1 LISGGRELS
10 REQFS
15 HFRESL
21 VSKVENDGNQEAIL
35 EDEDGKI
42 EGVAGNSRNAEGQGA
57 VKSESTSGYIDDP
70 LEGSSSL
77 GSGRNHAKVKRG
89 IRDSIFSRRAKASK
103 SMIDQ
108 GEGGIKVLHNPR
120 VSVGQYFE
128 RVLCI
133 QKTVSYCRHVFICL
147 CRHRQI

>member
-21 VSKVENDGNQEAIL
+21 VSRVEDDGNQEGVL
-35 EDEDGKI
+35 EDEDGKK
-42 EGVAGNSRNAEGQGA
+42 EAALGNSHNAEGHGE
-57 VKSESTSGYIDDP
+57 VKSEELSSSPDHIDDA

-77 GSGRNHAKVKRG
+77 GSGRNHAKAKRG
-89 IRDSIFSRRAKASK
+89 IRESIFGRRAKASK
-103 SMIDQ
+103 AIVDQ

-120 VSVGQYFE
+120 VSVGEYYS
-128 RVLCI
+128 RLLCI
-133 QKTVSYCRHVFICL
+133 
-147 CRHRQI
+147 